1 MNRDRIVDE
10 IPAGRGFAVRIART
24 TWRGKSRVD
33 VRQVFEVRP
42 GYPETRQPTK
52 KGVSLLLE
60 DLPRLLAALHAIGA
74 EAIEAG
80 ELLAEDYENAGLEPP
95 ALRSNPPEPEVRR

>member
-1 MNRDRIVDE
+1 MNRNRIVDE
-10 IPAGRGFAVRIART
+10 IPTGRGYGVRVSRSKF
-24 TWRGKSRVD
+24 RGKERLD
-33 VRQVFEVRP
+33 VRHFFEARP
-42 GYPETRQPTK
+42 GYPDTRQPTK

-60 DLPRLLAALHAIGA
+60 HLPRLLAALRQIEA

-95 ALRSNPPEPEVRR
+95 ATLTSVT

>member
-42 GYPETRQPTK
+42 GYPDTRQPTK

-60 DLPRLLAALHAIGA
+60 DLPRLLAALRQIEA

-80 ELLAEDYENAGLEPP
+80 ELLPEDYENAGLEPP
-95 ALRSNPPEPEVRR
+95 ATLTSVHTPT